1 MDRKQIIGLI
11 LIFGLIFVF
20 TWINSPDKIET
31 ETETVSDTLKVNKA
45 LEEASVQPEEAELH
59 DNSKMPDSLGDIRNQ
74 LMFGEFYKNAEGEE
88 QEYIVENELVR
99 LKFTNK
105 GGRIKEVL
113 LKEYKKL
120 VVNDQ
125 KKEVKKALKLL
136 DHPKSSFEFLLPVES
151 AKDGIVTT
159 DDLYFT
165 AKKNGER
172 SITFE
177 ITGQD
182 GIVFRQI
189 YTLKPG
195 EYTVDYRVETT
206 QFKALLKRGTNHIE
220 LNWVDYLDKIEKNA
234 DFEKTTSTVNYKI
247 YQGDKERCSVSKDDV
262 DDVKD
267 KKLEWVSNSNQFFS
281 SALMVKGQPYFDGGV
296 MSVKQG
302 EKEDDFLK
310 ICENKLYLP
319 FGDNSEVGMDMAFY
333 FGPNDFERL
342 KAFDNNLEETIS
354 FGSSIIGTLNRWII
368 RPLFVFFL
376 DWTKS
381 AGLSILLLILLVKMA
396 LYPLTYKMLK
406 SSAKMNVLKPEINQI
421 KEKYK
426 NDAQTTQVKTMELY
440 RKFGVS
446 PFGGCMPMILQMPIW
461 FALFRFFPAAIEF
474 RQKSFLWA
482 PDLSSYD
489 VLFYLPFSIP
499 MFGAHV
505 SLFALLWTISTL
517 LYTYYNAQNMD
528 MGTANNPAL
537 KYMQYIMPVFF
548 IVFFNSYASGLTA
561 YMFFSN
567 IINVLQTVAT
577 KRFVFDDAKIRAELE
592 LKKDKPKKKNSFSQ
606 RLEDAMKQQQKL
618 AEDKAR
624 QKKK

>member
-31 ETETVSDTLKVNKA
+31 EAVTVSDTLKVNKA
-45 LEEASVQPEEAELH
+45 LEEASVQTDEAVEP
-59 DNSKMPDSLGDIRNQ
+59 DNAKMPDSLGDIRNQ
-74 LMFGEFYKNAEGEE
+74 LLFGDFYKNAVGEE
-88 QEYIVENELVR
+88 QEFILENEQVR
-99 LKFTNK
+99 IKFTNK

-113 LKEYKKL
+113 LKKYKKL

-151 AKDGIVTT
+151 AKDGIVGTN
-159 DDLYFT
+159 DLYFT
-165 AKKNGER
+165 TKKDGEQ

-177 ITGQD
+177 ISGQN
-182 GIVFRQI
+182 GIVFKQI
-189 YTLKPG
+189 YTLKPDD
-195 EYTVDYRVETT
+195 YTVDYRVETT
-206 QFKALLKRGTNHIE
+206 RFKELVKRGTNHIE

-234 DFEKTTSTVNYKI
+234 DFEKTTSSVNYKI

-262 DDVKD
+262 DDLKD

-281 SALMVKGQPYFDGGV
+281 SALMVKGQQYFNGGV

-302 EKEDDFLK
+302 QKEDDFLK

-319 FGDNSEVGMDMAFY
+319 FGDDSEVGMDMAFY

-342 KAFDNNLEETIS
+342 KAFDNRLEETIS

-406 SSAKMNVLKPEINQI
+406 SSAKMNALKPEINQI
-421 KEKYK
+421 KEKHK

-446 PFGGCMPMILQMPIW
+446 PFGGCLPMILQMPIW

-505 SLFALLWTISTL
+505 SLFAMLWTISTL

-567 IINVLQTVAT
+567 IINVLQTVVT

-618 AEDKAR
+618 AEEKAK

>member
-120 VVNDQ
+120 VVHDQ